1 MAETRTPRELTTR
14 EKTKRRWRPASTLP
28 EPVQEPGMGFRWVMT
43 HLLGEASPINVSQR
57 LREGYEPVKAEDH
70 PELAYEA
77 NAKTGNIEIGG
88 LMLCKMPEEM
98 VQERTAHYTDLTNSQ
113 SLSVNNKFAS
123 QSDPRMP
130 LFAEQ
135 KSSTSRG
142 SFGNGS

>member
-1 MAETRTPRELTTR
+1 MAETRTPRELATR
-14 EKTKRRWRPASTLP
+14 EKTQRRWRPASVLP
-28 EPVQEPGMGFRWVMT
+28 EPTPEPGMGYRWVMT
-43 HLLGEASPINVSQR
+43 HLVGESQPTNVSQR

-77 NAKTGNIEIGG
+77 NAKTGNIEVGG
-88 LMLCKMPEEM
+88 LMLCKMPQEM
-98 VQERTAHYTDLTNSQ
+98 LDERTAFYANMTNSQ
-113 SLSVNNKFAS
+113 ASSVNSKFTS

-130 LFAEQ
+130 LFSEQ